1 RTPGETLLRS
11 AVDRSKRAG
20 GHPTFAPDCRATPE
34 PAGLVIANN
43 DLERLAEA
51 GGQLG
56 RVVRSEHGRLG
67 RLRLGMAWRYASRA
81 GSARDKDEGRPVHVT
96 LADGDDVTNLELDWR
111 TRRDLMRFD
120 SDNVQHAGEPRR

>member
-1 RTPGETLLRS
+1 LRLERPRRAHPDHDPARLRVPLNADACLRRRRSAPDRCRGTRPRWSGRAAIRTPGETLLRS

-56 RVVRSEHGRLG
+56 RVVRSEHGRLA
-67 RLRLGMAWRYASRA
+67 RLSGEMA
-81 GSARDKDEGRPVHVT
+81 
-96 LADGDDVTNLELDWR
+96 
-111 TRRDLMRFD
+111 
-120 SDNVQHAGEPRR
+120 